1 MNTVVIASLI
11 AVAAILL
18 AYVLF
23 WPRIVEEPSK
33 PKRRSYY
40 PACGCMYP
48 KLDPNAKPKRF
59 MPPIIQDSDTLILR
73 KFSTSAVQVGDAIH
87 MISKEGS
94 EIITMAEYLARKA
107 EIEAEL

>member
-1 MNTVVIASLI
+1 MTLIVIPSVIALV
-11 AVAAILL
+11 AVVVG
-18 AYVLF
+18 YVLF

-40 PACGCMYP
+40 PACGCMHP
-48 KLDPNAKPKRF
+48 KLDPKAKPKLF

-87 MISKEGS
+87 MISKEGT